1 MSEWIKR
8 LAEKYSEV
16 NEKKLTG
23 NQHKLDMDKD
33 GDIDGDDFKHMRNK
47 KKTNEDE
54 VVMNPKKEK
63 KEKET
68 MAAEAKID
76 EISMDKAKSAYV
88 RRKSQ
93 AQGAAAQGSMDYAK
107 KQMAKARKTKA
118 YMDKRESVDE
128 AVDLEM
134 HKKAA
139 ASHAAKAKPVGKR
152 WPKGAEQHDNAARA
166 HQHVINMHKKFGA
179 DHDGTK
185 DAIKAAKAA
194 SQKASGMK
202 ESTLP
207 PVYARIM
214 EERAKHYKGATKP
227 EDWDEKEK
235 NNKGAMDM
243 KKDMKSGGEEAPYKE
258 RDGHDDASKAGRVT
272 GSAKTRPGD
281 NAKGDKNIINPV
293 KGVVTKE
300 T

>member
-33 GDIDGDDFKHMRNK
+33 GDIDGDDFKQMRNK

-258 RDGHDDASKAGRVT
+258 KDGHDDASKAGRVT

>member
-54 VVMNPKKEK
+54 VVMNPKKDK

-68 MAAEAKID
+68 MAAEAKVD
-76 EISMDKAKSAYV
+76 EISMDKAKATF
-88 RRKSQ
+88 Q
-93 AQGAAAQGSMDYAK
+93 ARQKLKNRAGLAGDTATAQKHQD
-107 KQMAKARKTKA
+107 KARKTQDIIRKRNMANEATMDTAAGRKQAATDADVHHKA
-118 YMDKRESVDE
+118 MV
-128 AVDLEM
+128 
-134 HKKAA
+134 KKHGADHPATKDAA
-139 ASHAAKAKPVGKR
+139 AAAKAMK
-152 WPKGAEQHDNAARA
+152 
-166 HQHVINMHKKFGA
+166 
-179 DHDGTK
+179 TK
-185 DAIKAAKAA
+185 AN
-194 SQKASGMK
+194 

-243 KKDMKSGGEEAPYKE
+243 KKDMAVDTSDKISNYDEL
-258 RDGHDDASKAGRVT
+258 GHDDASKAGRAT
-272 GSAKTRPGD
+272 NAAKARPGD
-281 NAKGDKNIINPV
+281 NAAGDKKVVNPV
-293 KGVVTKE
+293 KGATS
-300 T
+300 